1 MTHVRLGAPEV
12 ALSRAEFRAR
22 FRARFVDPAFD
33 RVSDELDAVEDVA
46 WEAYSTH
53 RKAPRTRRAGTEFA
67 DASYELSLD
76 WLATREAIA
85 AARARHD
92 ADGPTRILVVAGGA
106 RNEHTSPGELSKS
119 QRLADIAVTE
129 ATRRGALVELLDLS
143 RMTAEYGRTIYP
155 CSGCERAWPGP
166 PDRGD
171 ARRARKPRASESN
184 VLDRK

>member
-85 AARARHD
+85 AARAVM
-92 ADGPTRILVVAGGA
+92 TRTA
-106 RNEHTSPGELSKS
+106 
-119 QRLADIAVTE
+119 
-129 ATRRGALVELLDLS
+129 RRGSWWS
-143 RMTAEYGRTIYP
+143 RAE
-155 CSGCERAWPGP
+155 
-166 PDRGD
+166 RGTSTHVPESS
-171 ARRARKPRASESN
+171 RRVN
-184 VLDRK
+184 VWQTSR